1 MKKIPAL
8 LGALCLLFWACGG
21 KTSDTDA
28 AELELNPTAVEEIPE
43 AANRPRPIP
52 LIPYSEIMK
61 TKPFVG
67 KVAGPNDV
75 QKNGAIFS
83 FSPPPG
89 TAQAA
94 LPLRMPLMVFWDRH
108 PNQDT
113 ILFAVQCERL
123 GVDTMVGWV
132 NAWGKSGMS
141 PLRELIHA
149 QEQRRLDERDFIKK

>member
-1 MKKIPAL
+1 MKKTPFL
-8 LGALCLLFWACGG
+8 WGAICLLIWACSG
-21 KTSDTDA
+21 KTNENEA
-28 AELELNPTAVEEIPE
+28 AEMEDNPISVEDIPE

-67 KVAGPNDV
+67 KVASPNDV
-75 QKNGAIFS
+75 QNNGAIFS
-83 FSPPPG
+83 FSPPKG
-89 TAQAA
+89 TPQAN

-149 QEQRRLDERDFIKK
+149 QEQRRLDERDFLKK